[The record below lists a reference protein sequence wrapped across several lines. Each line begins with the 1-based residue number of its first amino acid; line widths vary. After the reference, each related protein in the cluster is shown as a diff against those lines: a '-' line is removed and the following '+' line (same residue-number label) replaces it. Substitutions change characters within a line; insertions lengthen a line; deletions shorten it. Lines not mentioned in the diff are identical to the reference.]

1 MWMILGRLILTLMIG
16 DRDSVV
22 MSLFRKVTD
31 PVYKLTRKIVPFA
44 KESWIPA
51 LSILFMI
58 ILRLA
63 LVIIFEPATKP

>member
-1 MWMILGRLILTLMIG
+1 MWMILGRLIFTLMIG